1 MVKQTRRLPIAAARN
16 HVNFHAVTL
25 QDKLSK
31 IVVRCAAY
39 FMTRR
44 QNLQYK
50 ISSQQ
55 KLKTNYEYVPKCYQF
70 KLELDVEKGTK
81 EGEAFQSLSEKRS
94 QVIAKC
100 QLNSSPL
107 SLRQGTS
114 T

>member
-1 MVKQTRRLPIAAARN
+1 MSDNSGRQKRTRFADLVATSESMVKQTRRLPIAAARN

-70 KLELDVEKGTK
+70 KLELDV
-81 EGEAFQSLSEKRS
+81 
-94 QVIAKC
+94 
-100 QLNSSPL
+100 
-107 SLRQGTS
+107 
-114 T
+114 